1 MKDFFN
7 RRQRF
12 SLRKYSIGV
21 CSVLLGT
28 ALFAAHGAQADELAS
43 TDTPVTPEA
52 SVTGDDFVTLSPF
65 RSEGAK
71 QINHPLCGCASKV
84 IPS

>member
-1 MKDFFN
+1 MQEIDLTKSKDVIGAYN
-7 RRQRF
+7 SIDF
-12 SLRKYSIGV
+12 SY
-21 CSVLLGT
+21 
-28 ALFAAHGAQADELAS
+28 
-43 TDTPVTPEA
+43 
-52 SVTGDDFVTLSPF
+52 VTLSPF

>member
-1 MKDFFN
+1 MIFSVDYY
-7 RRQRF
+7 
-12 SLRKYSIGV
+12 SLRLS
-21 CSVLLGT
+21 LLLS
-28 ALFAAHGAQADELAS
+28 LFFLSLILWNGDIY
-43 TDTPVTPEA
+43 VTI
-52 SVTGDDFVTLSPF
+52 FYYVTLSPF